1 MKTILLKIRDKTF
14 DETEKILATI
24 PQSRNDYINEA
35 IEFYNKFQKRKMLEE
50 QLKMESKLLAENSM
64 EVLQDFET
72 FEDKVGPSEF

>member
-1 MKTILLKIRDKTF
+1 MKTILLKIRGTLF
-14 DETEKILATI
+14 HETEKIITTNR
-24 PQSRNDYINEA
+24 QSRNDYINEA